1 MPVIPRYES
10 QVQLQS
16 AQIQD
21 IPLNAADD
29 QFEAW
34 NRIGKSLSKTGLE
47 ISEKLRQADE
57 AAEAAS
63 ATAQAALQMSE
74 LRNNTIMS
82 TQFNTDPE
90 AARKEWFNQAQNMGS
105 QIVQNIKSQRARAY
119 FQMQFSKT
127 LANHA
132 IAMGER
138 VVDQRIALQRG
149 SMVAS
154 VNGFSEAAS
163 RADDDSVYRANIR
176 EGIAVIKGAVRSGH
190 IKPEQESPMI
200 EQLKDSS
207 FENRIR
213 SIATRDPLAAQRALE
228 KGVLEGQVSAGKENA
243 LRTYL
248 KPLVETNAARAIAM
262 EGIGA
267 LSQRFESGGDP
278 GAIGYDE
285 VGGPSY
291 GTYQIATKPGTF
303 RSFMDYAKSNA
314 PEIHKRLS
322 EAGDPGAGGKE
333 GSVQNVWKQIAKED
347 PKGFSKLQHDFM
359 AQSHYDPARKAI
371 AEKTGFDVGIQ
382 PEVMQ
387 QVLWSTAAGHG
398 PGGATKIF
406 NQAIAAVG
414 TDDPKRLIDTIYEI
428 RKTKYGSST
437 PSVRASVQRRY
448 NEEASMAKGSL
459 ASQYIDGEQIVRSRA
474 QQVAPGDPLFEEKAI
489 NEYRQEFNRQ
499 RELEA
504 LDIHDKKNLLLQSV
518 IGANP
523 VNSVSELISDPSR
536 ADAYSVL
543 VNKDP
548 GFIKTLEASLAT
560 KDKKKDP
567 EASARR
573 YYELFNM
580 AHGTPEQVDELANR
594 SLFELDHSVLTDGDW
609 AKAVTLQ
616 DGARTGKRNMKI
628 ETARQ
633 TINRIVNAF
642 YGPEPSDERKK
653 QEWLN
658 KKAQAYSAAESA
670 VFQEMEDLK
679 DKTIDNKRIDSIARG
694 VLADMLIE
702 GTGISLPL
710 FGGTWGQNKARL
722 FERPELAEKMKAENL
737 SQLPAELAAEAEKR
751 KRANEKITAH
761 FDPKTRRWYLISNGK
776 TRIDY
781 VED

>member
-1 MPVIPRYES
+1 
-10 QVQLQS
+10 
-16 AQIQD
+16 
-21 IPLNAADD
+21 
-29 QFEAW
+29 
-34 NRIGKSLSKTGLE
+34 
-47 ISEKLRQADE
+47 
-57 AAEAAS
+57 
-63 ATAQAALQMSE
+63 
-74 LRNNTIMS
+74 
-82 TQFNTDPE
+82 
-90 AARKEWFNQAQNMGS
+90 
-105 QIVQNIKSQRARAY
+105 
-119 FQMQFSKT
+119 
-127 LANHA
+127 
-132 IAMGER
+132 
-138 VVDQRIALQRG
+138 
-149 SMVAS
+149 
-154 VNGFSEAAS
+154 
-163 RADDDSVYRANIR
+163 
-176 EGIAVIKGAVRSGH
+176 
-190 IKPEQESPMI
+190 
-200 EQLKDSS
+200 
-207 FENRIR
+207 
-213 SIATRDPLAAQRALE
+213 
-228 KGVLEGQVSAGKENA
+228 
-243 LRTYL
+243 
-248 KPLVETNAARAIAM
+248 
-262 EGIGA
+262 
-267 LSQRFESGGDP
+267 
-278 GAIGYDE
+278 
-285 VGGPSY
+285 
-291 GTYQIATKPGTF
+291 
-303 RSFMDYAKSNA
+303 
-314 PEIHKRLS
+314 
-322 EAGDPGAGGKE
+322 
-333 GSVQNVWKQIAKED
+333 
-347 PKGFSKLQHDFM
+347 M

-499 RELEA
+499 REVEA
-504 LDIHDKKNLLLQSV
+504 LDLQDKKNLLLQSV

-609 AKAVTLQ
+609 AKAVSLQ

-642 YGPEPSDERKK
+642 YGPEPKGESKK
-653 QEWLN
+653 QEWMN

-670 VFQEMEDLK
+670 VFQEMEELK

-737 SQLPAELAAEAEKR
+737 SQLPSELAAEAEKR